1 MKLNRLEV
9 AKLLTEVSAIDNRIV
24 DEGRVEAWYP
34 IIKNYD
40 YKDAVEAL
48 AGWFQKYDG
57 YLSPRGLIAEIKLI
71 REARAQEAQKA
82 QRVLEYEAMAGEPQ
96 PVCRDH
102 ELKIMDC
109 ADCRNRL
116 SKMTAQLHPN
126 DLHNWA
132 KGNLYL
138 ESSLV

>member
-1 MKLNRLEV
+1 MNKTEV
-9 AKLLTEVSAIDNRIV
+9 AKLLTEISAIDNRIV

-34 IIKNYD
+34 IVKNYD
-40 YKDAVEAL
+40 YPDAVEAL

-57 YLSPRGLIAEIKLI
+57 YLSPRGLIMEIKAV
-71 REARAQEAQKA
+71 REARALEAEQSRR
-82 QRVLEYEAMAGEPQ
+82 QLEYEALQGEPQ
-96 PVCRDH
+96 PVCREH
-102 ELKIMDC
+102 ELKIMEC
-109 ADCRNRL
+109 FDCRQRL
-116 SKMTAQLHPN
+116 VAMTGQLHPN

>member
-1 MKLNRLEV
+1 MKLNRVEV

-57 YLSPRGLIAEIKLI
+57 YLSPRGLIAEIKVI
-71 REARAQEAQKA
+71 RQERARQAESEARQ
-82 QRVLEYEAMAGEPQ
+82 LEYEAMQGEPQ

-102 ELKIMDC
+102 ETKIFDC
-109 ADCRNRL
+109 EPCRKRL
-116 SKMTAQLHPN
+116 SLMAPQLHPN

-132 KGNLYL
+132 KGHLYL